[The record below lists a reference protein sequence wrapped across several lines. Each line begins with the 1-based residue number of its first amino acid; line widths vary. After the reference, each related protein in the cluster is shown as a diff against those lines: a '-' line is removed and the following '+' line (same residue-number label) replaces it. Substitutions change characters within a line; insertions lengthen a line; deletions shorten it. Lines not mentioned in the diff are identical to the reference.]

1 MSFNLYLITAHF
13 GYHGYDNNR
22 KEMQALMV
30 AAGPNLANLKEVQ
43 VIDQVDIYPLIC
55 GILGLDHP
63 NKIDGNLSRVAHIIT
78 PQPSAEFIDTFMRHA
93 GGGSHRLIAT
103 KIVVCVVLF
112 VLFAI
117 SSM

>member
-1 MSFNLYLITAHF
+1 
-13 GYHGYDNNR
+13 
-22 KEMQALMV
+22 MQALMV